1 MGCGTELQQVSLG
14 VIMVD
19 VELQWIMMKIE
30 TQFMKNISDPF
41 IRKGQIQSL
50 VNDYKDELGDSY
62 EDYIDEL
69 PRYKDNG
76 KTVED

>member
-41 IRKGQIQSL
+41 IRKGQTTSL
-50 VNDYKDELGDSY
+50 TDDYKGEYGDSY
-62 EDYIDEL
+62 EDFIDEMPL
-69 PRYKDNG
+69 SKDNG

>member
-41 IRKGQIQSL
+41 IRKGQTTSL
-50 VNDYKDELGDSY
+50 TNDYKGEYGDSY

>member
-41 IRKGQIQSL
+41 IRKGQTPSL
-50 VNDYKDELGDSY
+50 VNDYKDEYGDTF
-62 EDYIDEL
+62 EDFIDEWPL
-69 PRYKDNG
+69 SKDNG
-76 KTVED
+76 KTIED

>member
-41 IRKGQIQSL
+41 IRKGQTTSL
-50 VNDYKDELGDSY
+50 TNDYKGEYGDSY
-62 EDYIDEL
+62 EDFIDEL
-69 PRYKDNG
+69 PLSKDNG

>member
-1 MGCGTELQQVSLG
+1 
-14 VIMVD
+14 
-19 VELQWIMMKIE
+19 
-30 TQFMKNISDPF
+30 MKNISDPF
-41 IRKGQIQSL
+41 IRKGQTQSL

-69 PRYKDNG
+69 PIYKDNG

>member
-1 MGCGTELQQVSLG
+1 
-14 VIMVD
+14 
-19 VELQWIMMKIE
+19 
-30 TQFMKNISDPF
+30 MKNISDLF
-41 IRKGQIQSL
+41 IRKEQTQLL

-62 EDYIDEL
+62 EDYIDES